1 MKHKFIAASLLL
13 AFTAPA
19 WADQG
24 PPQQD
29 NRQGPPS
36 AEQILK
42 RLDTNGDGVIE
53 ENEFK
58 FPGDR
63 IIKRADLNGDGAVTL
78 EEMHQHFDQMM
89 AKREAKM
96 KDRDAKMRARM
107 DRMFKSMDTNGDG
120 KVTMEEANAA
130 AFKRMDKNHDGVL
143 EADELTRPQHRH
155 WRHHRPKGDAPPP
168 DNQ

>member
-19 WADQG
+19 WADQAAQ
-24 PPQQD
+24 PPD

-36 AEQILK
+36 AEQIMK

-53 ENEFK
+53 ESEFK
-58 FPGDR
+58 SRGARF
-63 IIKRADLNGDGAVTL
+63 IQKADLNGDGAVTM
-78 EEMHQHFDQMM
+78 EEMHKYLEQMM
-89 AKREAKM
+89 AKRQADMKERQAKM
-96 KDRDAKMRARM
+96 DARV

-143 EADELTRPQHRH
+143 EANELTRPQHRH
-155 WRHHRPKGDAPPP
+155 WRRHGPEGDAPPP